1 MQNAFGVRL
10 NHYQTAEQ
18 TYRSYEGTATVDSTV
33 AEFIEGIYGLDIKR
47 TLQRIKLRKGVRP
60 IVSRGR
66 PTGHTVRWRED
77 LWCRANRL
85 HLVTRWAGRIRT
97 GPLRVGGI
105 NLYRD
110 SRADLDAGHMDKV
123 DVPLNVDVIGLA
135 ASDFHPEAKPDR
147 EPTVLML
154 VAAATYL
161 LHR

>member
-97 GPLRVGGI
+97 GPFAGR
-105 NLYRD
+105 RD
-110 SRADLDAGHMDKV
+110 QP
-123 DVPLNVDVIGLA
+123 VPG
-135 ASDFHPEAKPDR
+135 
-147 EPTVLML
+147 
-154 VAAATYL
+154 
-161 LHR
+161 